1 MGEKLD
7 SLMKMSVVM
16 TEQLRNDIRALA
28 ARDGRSDTKYAAKV
42 LQEHVERE
50 KRRAYGATS

>member
-1 MGEKLD
+1 MAEKLAD
-7 SLMKMSVVM
+7 TMKMSVIM

-50 KRRAYGATS
+50 KRKALAS